1 MNKLKDVFPKISI
14 VTVVYNAKCTIEE
27 TVLSVINQTYNNM
40 EYIIIDGG
48 SDDGTINEIR
58 KYENKV
64 SYWISEPDQGI
75 YDAMNK
81 GIHKAT
87 GEYIYFLG
95 ADDCLI
101 DENIIAKV
109 AGYLEDDPVDVLS
122 GRVWVANERFGIQT
136 EYSNVFDLGDI
147 YRGYC
152 IPHQGLFVKA
162 GILKKWLFDIKYKS
176 SADRKMF
183 YQLYFSPEVNFKFIE
198 EKIAYYDD
206 GGMSSC
212 NIEVRTR
219 EDIDIMK
226 EFNLPLQAIEKYRA
240 LYDKSLIKSVKE
252 SIKTLLDR
260 LHLTKAMR
268 LRRGWQPHSCS
279 WNKCRWCGR
288 G

>member
-1 MNKLKDVFPKISI
+1 MNNPKISI
-14 VTVVYNAKCTIEE
+14 ITVVFNTKDTILQ
-27 TVLSVINQTYNNM
+27 TIYSVINQEYANI

-48 SDDGTINEIR
+48 SKDGTIDIIKE
-58 KYENKV
+58 YENRI
-64 SYWISEPDQGI
+64 SYWISESDRGI

-81 GIHKAT
+81 GIEQAT
-87 GEYIYFLG
+87 GDYIYFLG

-101 DENIIAKV
+101 DENIIAKA
-109 AGYLEDDPVDVLS
+109 AGYLKDDPVDVLS
-122 GRVWVANERFGIQT
+122 GRVWVVNEQFGIQT

-226 EFNLPLQAIEKYRA
+226 
-240 LYDKSLIKSVKE
+240 
-252 SIKTLLDR
+252 
-260 LHLTKAMR
+260 
-268 LRRGWQPHSCS
+268 
-279 WNKCRWCGR
+279 
-288 G
+288 